1 MNFARTITA
10 GPLTLLASNM
20 THKTRWAAALLFPLV
35 VGPAWCFVGHAYGGW
50 LGTLAGL
57 VLLATL
63 TTSAVTD
70 FNRQR
75 IYNWTTY
82 SALLWALAINIVAT
96 TAAGHD
102 ESPLPSLEPAS
113 VVGPPMLGGVGIG
126 ECLAG
131 AALCFV
137 VTLFGYDLSGGG
149 AGDVKLATAIGA
161 LLGVH
166 VGVFAIAYSYVVAAI
181 AIIAWTTWK
190 YGPLALIKA
199 GFRKLVRY
207 LGRLWPLP
215 ITSQDQEI
223 LMTPVPL
230 GPYFAI
236 GTLLVVLE
244 LVPTT

>member
-1 MNFARTITA
+1 MNSVR
-10 GPLTLLASNM
+10 TLLARPLISPASNM
-20 THKTRWAAALLFPLV
+20 TQKSRWAVALLFPLV
-35 VGPAWCFVGHAYGGW
+35 VGPVWCLAWHAYGGRI
-50 LGTLAGL
+50 GTLAGL

-63 TTSAVTD
+63 ITSAITD

-82 SALLWALAINIVAT
+82 SALLWALAINIVVT

-102 ESPLPSLEPAS
+102 GSLLPSLEPAS

-149 AGDVKLATAIGA
+149 AGDVKLATVIGA

-166 VGVFAIAYSYVVAAI
+166 AGIFAIAYSYVVAAV

-190 YGPLALIKA
+190 FGPLALVRA
-199 GFRKLVRY
+199 GFQKLGRL
-207 LGRLWPLP
+207 LGRLWPFP
-215 ITSQDQEI
+215 NTSQDHEI

-244 LVPTT
+244 LVPT